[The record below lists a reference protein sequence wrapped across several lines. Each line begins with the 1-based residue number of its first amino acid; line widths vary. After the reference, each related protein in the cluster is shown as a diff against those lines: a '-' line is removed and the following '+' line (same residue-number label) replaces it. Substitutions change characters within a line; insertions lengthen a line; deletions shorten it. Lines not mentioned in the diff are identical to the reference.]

1 MTRLRSIVPWLI
13 FAGFVLFMVFVVY
26 AANTGQGGRYWSFLD
41 AVPYGDKVG
50 HILLMRT
57 LCLLLNLALRC
68 RMIGR
73 VLLGS
78 VIISVVVLGEELSQI
93 FIATRT
99 FDFGDLLADA
109 IGILLASWLAIKQVR
124 RAR

>member
-1 MTRLRSIVPWLI
+1 MVPWLV
-13 FAGFVLFMVFVVY
+13 FAGFTVFIVFVVY

-41 AVPYGDKVG
+41 AIPYGDKLG
-50 HILLMRT
+50 HVLLMGT

-68 RMIGR
+68 RTVGR

-78 VIISVVVLGEELSQI
+78 VIIAVIVLGEELSQI

-99 FDFGDLLADA
+99 FDFGDLLADSV
-109 IGILLASWLAIKQVR
+109 GILLASWLAMKTVR
-124 RAR
+124 RKR